1 MMARPRFLGSAAM
14 SMFGFAGS
22 APATAQPLAPSVTED
37 KLRRLAAGATPAIIA
52 GIAADF
58 DRLAPEYAVTTRL
71 RLCHFLAQAAHE
83 TDSFR
88 TLEEYGGPAYF
99 ARYEGRRDLGNT
111 QPGDGARFH
120 GRGVFQLTG
129 RFNYHRLGK
138 LIGVDL
144 EADPE
149 LAKQPDISLAI
160 AFAYW
165 REREINA
172 AADADD
178 VLRVTKLINGG
189 RNGLAERT
197 RLLAVA
203 KTIWL

>member
-1 MMARPRFLGSAAM
+1 MSMRGSAAVQLPPPL
-14 SMFGFAGS
+14 S
-22 APATAQPLAPSVTED
+22 PLAVTEER
-37 KLRRLAAGATPAIIA
+37 LRRLASSGRPAIIA
-52 GIAADF
+52 GIAAGF
-58 DRLAPEYAVTTRL
+58 DGLAATAGVTTRL
-71 RLCHFLAQAAHE
+71 RICHFLAQAAQE
-83 TDSFR
+83 TDRFR
-88 TLEEYGGPAYF
+88 TLEEYGGTAYF

-111 QPGDGARFH
+111 VAGDGGRFH

-129 RFNYHRLGK
+129 RFNYRRFGA

-144 EADPE
+144 ESEPE
-149 LAKQPDISLAI
+149 LAKEPEISLRV

-165 REREINA
+165 RERGLDA

-178 VLRVTKLINGG
+178 VVQVTKLINGG

-203 KTIWL
+203 KGIWI